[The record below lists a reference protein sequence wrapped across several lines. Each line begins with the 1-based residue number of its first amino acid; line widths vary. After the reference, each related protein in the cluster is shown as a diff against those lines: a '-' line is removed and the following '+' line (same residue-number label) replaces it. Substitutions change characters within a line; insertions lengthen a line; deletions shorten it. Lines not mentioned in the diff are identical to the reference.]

1 MPIFGQY
8 QGGDPFQVG
17 PNMQGVI
24 AGQKAVHE
32 SMYNGVEKILQA
44 KQEMD
49 VLRSTTQSVLSQ
61 YSADESGKPSP
72 AAPKYIHDLYKSV
85 EKEGG
90 IQGLSKSS
98 LVAVLKGYETGL
110 QVDGQRM
117 QIQAAQQ
124 QATLRGYEIQ
134 KAEREA
140 DDFKRLALAHKLAL
154 EAAGTS
160 SGKRE
165 MATAPTL
172 AYDMTP
178 EMGNEIYKYQT
189 GQRATDPRQEKQ
201 LLQPTPVAPVKATTT
216 PAPKPTTN
224 SSDLLLKNSPER
236 DALEAKLNKAG
247 AARLLE
253 SLEIELKKNEAEL
266 ATIRSAVSPTAP
278 YSGGA
283 MVGFHRLDAPNGKE
297 WSVLKNANH
306 KIDKTLDQI
315 RADKLKE
322 PTVVAKIDSIK
333 KQIAEAKKLADAE
346 LPNEP
351 ARPAGATPVKEVAPL
366 GNGLLPSLTVPNYQN
381 SVNWLKDK
389 NNSPEEIDK
398 QIAKLEDEASFLEL
412 AISKH
417 GEQPTL
423 MAGFGEYITDKNRV
437 AGVVYKK
444 GAGIFG
450 KEYVTL
456 GEKEIND
463 LALKRQKIAELT
475 DDRSLWAVAQETV
488 AGDVAY
494 TNPIGPTG
502 TPSKEEPTPVPSSIF
517 KKGTSRP
524 LQKAKPSAQA
534 QPAPRAVNSNPAV
547 KSDDE
552 KIAEEYG
559 MLTSRLQGLGG
570 VPMKWSEDTYRQM
583 RGYAP
588 KIKIVQQGGIALVGI
603 GDKWQVLKT
612 GAENQMSPS
621 ELATTEK
628 HMVWKN
634 SIRTDGLTN
643 DKWTFRGDI
652 RTTEADTAGKVKKA
666 VTDSTRALAAIDKLL
681 DLGNTG
687 FWDSLLPTQKAGVIE
702 GITNAVQAAGRTEIA
717 GSGAFSAEDAKK
729 LESIVPSLASLS
741 GSVFREK
748 SLEMLK
754 TYRDR
759 MAMQV
764 GDIGRTWGFEVKET
778 QNAGLTKEQTAAMRD
793 TYLEYLKQGLS
804 HEEAKKLAIESLNQ

>member
-1 MPIFGQY
+1 MAIFGQY

-17 PNMQGVI
+17 PNMQGVL

-32 SMYNGVEKILQA
+32 SMYNGVEKIIQA

-61 YSADESGKPSP
+61 YSLDESGKPSP

-140 DDFKRLALAHKLAL
+140 DEYKKLALAHKLAL
-154 EAAGTS
+154 EAAGTP
-160 SGKRE
+160 SGKKE
-165 MATAPTL
+165 MATAPTS

-178 EMGNEIYKYQT
+178 EMGDEIYKYQT
-189 GQRATDPRQEKQ
+189 GQRSTDPRQEKQ
-201 LLQPTPVAPVKATTT
+201 LLQPTPIAPAKAATT
-216 PAPKPTTN
+216 PAPKPTTK
-224 SSDLLLKNSPER
+224 SSDLLLRNSPER
-236 DALEAKLNKAG
+236 DALEAKLNIVG
-247 AARLLE
+247 ANRLLIG
-253 SLEIELKKNEAEL
+253 LEERLKSTQAKLEE
-266 ATIRSAVSPTAP
+266 IRSAKKVRVAITGTEIPAST
-278 YSGGA
+278 YES
-283 MVGFHRLDAPNGKE
+283 E
-297 WSVLKNANH
+297 
-306 KIDKTLDQI
+306 KTLDEI

-322 PTVVAKIDSIK
+322 PTIVAEIDSIK
-333 KQIAEAKKLADAE
+333 KEIAETKKLADAK
-346 LPNEP
+346 LPDEP
-351 ARPAGATPVKEVAPL
+351 TRPAGATPVSKQVKEV
-366 GNGLLPSLTVPNYQN
+366 GTGRLPSLTNDNYRFAVQH
-381 SVNWLKDK
+381 LKDK

-398 QIAKLEDEASFLEL
+398 QVAKLEQEASLLET
-412 AISKH
+412 AISRQ
-417 GEQPTL
+417 GDSPTL
-423 MAGFGEYITDKNRV
+423 MAEFGEWITDSNRV
-437 AGVVYKK
+437 AGVTYQQRN
-444 GAGIFG
+444 G
-450 KEYVTL
+450 KEYVSK
-456 GEKEIND
+456 GQKEIND
-463 LALKRQKIAELT
+463 LALKRQQIDELT
-475 DDRSLWAVAQETV
+475 NRKPLWDAYKEVLAEG
-488 AGDVAY
+488 AAY

-502 TPSKEEPTPVPSSIF
+502 KPPEEPAPTPVPSSIF

-524 LQKAKPSAQA
+524 LQKAKPSAQPSPKA

-559 MLTSRLQGLGG
+559 IITSRLKGLGG
-570 VPMKWSEDTYRQM
+570 VPMNWSEDTFRQM

-603 GDKWQVLKT
+603 GDKWQVIKT

-628 HMVWKN
+628 HAVWKD
-634 SIRTDGLTN
+634 SIRTDRLSN
-643 DKWTFRGDI
+643 AKWTFRGDI

-666 VTDSTRALAAIDKLL
+666 VTDSTRALEALDKLI
-681 DLGNTG
+681 DLGETG
-687 FWDSLLPTQKAGVIE
+687 FWDSITPSDKSGVIE
-702 GITNAVQAAGRTEIA
+702 GVTNSVQAAGRTEIA
-717 GSGAFSAEDAKK
+717 GSGAFSEQDAKK
-729 LESIVPSLASLS
+729 LEAIVPSMASIS
-741 GSVFREK
+741 GAVFREK
-748 SLEMLK
+748 SLTMLK
-754 TYRDR
+754 TYRER
-759 MAMQV
+759 IAMQV

-778 QNAGLTKEQTAAMRD
+778 KNAGLTEAQIAAIRGAYTD
-793 TYLEYLKQGLS
+793 LIKQGYN
-804 HEEAKKLAIESLNQ
+804 HEDAKKLAIESLNQ

>member
-17 PNMQGVI
+17 PNMQSVL
-24 AGQKAVHE
+24 ASQKALGDT
-32 SMYNGVEKILQA
+32 MYEGVEKIIQT

-61 YSADESGKPSP
+61 YSADENGKPSP
-72 AAPKYIHDLYKSV
+72 AAPKYIHDLYKAV

-124 QATLRGYEIQ
+124 QATLRGYEID

-140 DDFKRLALAHKLAL
+140 DDFRRIALAHKLAL
-154 EAAGTS
+154 EAAGTP

-165 MATAPTL
+165 MATAPTS
-172 AYDMTP
+172 AY
-178 EMGNEIYKYQT
+178 
-189 GQRATDPRQEKQ
+189 EKQ
-201 LLQPTPVAPVKATTT
+201 VLQPTPVAPAKATTT
-216 PAPKPTTN
+216 PAPKPTTK

-266 ATIRSAVSPTAP
+266 ATIRGAISPRIP
-278 YSGGA
+278 SSGGGMSGLPA
-283 MVGFHRLDAPNGKE
+283 YKNENGDGWIFPSATVKPE
-297 WSVLKNANH
+297 
-306 KIDKTLDQI
+306 KTLDQI

-322 PTVVAKIDSIK
+322 PTVVANIDSIK
-333 KQIAEAKKLADAE
+333 KQIAEAKKLADTE

-366 GNGLLPSLTVPNYQN
+366 GNGRLPSITNDYYRFAVAH
-381 SVNWLKDK
+381 LKDK

-398 QIAKLEDEASFLEL
+398 QVAKLEDEASLLEI
-412 AISKH
+412 AVSRQ
-417 GEQPTL
+417 GNSPTL
-423 MAGFGEYITDKNRV
+423 MAEFKEWVTDKNRV
-437 AGVVYKK
+437 SGVTYQQSEN
-444 GAGIFG
+444 GR
-450 KEYVTL
+450 EYVSI
-456 GEKEIND
+456 GQKEIND
-463 LALKRQKIAELT
+463 LALKRQQISELINRKPLWDAYKDVVAEG
-475 DDRSLWAVAQETV
+475 E
-488 AGDVAY
+488 AY

-570 VPMKWSEDTYRQM
+570 VPMNWSEDTYRQM

-588 KIKIVQQGGIALVGI
+588 KIKIVQQGGIALIGI

-666 VTDSTRALAAIDKLL
+666 VTDSTRALEALDKLI
-681 DLGNTG
+681 DLGETG
-687 FWDSLLPTQKAGVIE
+687 FWDSITPSDKAGVIE
-702 GITNAVQAAGRTEIA
+702 GVTNSVQAAGRTEIA
-717 GSGAFSAEDAKK
+717 GSGAFSEQDAKK
-729 LESIVPSLASLS
+729 LESIVPSMASVS
-741 GSVFREK
+741 GAVFREK
-748 SLEMLK
+748 SLTMLK
-754 TYRDR
+754 TYRER

-778 QNAGLTKEQTAAMRD
+778 KNAGLTEPQIAAIRGAYTD
-793 TYLEYLKQGLS
+793 LIKQGYN
-804 HEEAKKLAIESLNQ
+804 HEDAKKLAIESLNQ

>member
-61 YSADESGKPSP
+61 YSPDENGKPSP

-110 QVDGQRM
+110 QVDGQRL

-124 QATLRGYEIQ
+124 QATLRGYEID
-134 KAEREA
+134 KAQREA
-140 DDFKRLALAHKLAL
+140 DEFRKIALAHKLAL
-154 EAAGTS
+154 EAAGTT
-160 SGKRE
+160 SGRTE
-165 MATAPTL
+165 IATAPTTAYPL
-172 AYDMTP
+172 ATGMDADL
-178 EMGNEIYKYQT
+178 GNEIYKYQT
-189 GQRATDPRQEKQ
+189 GQRATDPRQKQ
-201 LLQPTPVAPVKATTT
+201 VLQPTPVAPAKATTT
-216 PAPKPTTN
+216 PTPKPTTK

-247 AARLLE
+247 AAKLLTELEEKLKVVE
-253 SLEIELKKNEAEL
+253 SEL
-266 ATIRSAVSPTAP
+266 ALIRKATTQSVS
-278 YSGGA
+278 
-283 MVGFHRLDAPNGKE
+283 MVGTPYGTMPAGVSTLNK
-297 WSVLKNANH
+297 S
-306 KIDKTLDQI
+306 LDQI

-333 KQIAEAKKLADAE
+333 KQIAEAKKLADTE
-346 LPNEP
+346 LPDES
-351 ARPAGATPVKEVAPL
+351 AKPAGAVPNA
-366 GNGLLPSLTVPNYQN
+366 LPSGLVP
-381 SVNWLKDK
+381 KDK
-389 NNSPEEIDK
+389 NIEFAGEFLKKTNPLEFDKIPKLKEEID
-398 QIAKLEDEASFLEL
+398 ILEQFVLSQDDYPNIRDEVTGPN
-412 AISKH
+412 
-417 GEQPTL
+417 GETNGQ
-423 MAGFGEYITDKNRV
+423 EYINKLAKKN
-437 AGVVYKK
+437 
-444 GAGIFG
+444 
-450 KEYVTL
+450 
-456 GEKEIND
+456 
-463 LALKRQKIAELT
+463 AELSELT
-475 DDRSLWAVAQETV
+475 RKKDLYETFKGMV
-488 AGDVAY
+488 SNTAY
-494 TNPIGPTG
+494 TSPIGPI
-502 TPSKEEPTPVPSSIF
+502 EPPAPVPSSVF

-524 LQKAKPSAQA
+524 LQKAKPSAQPSPQA

-570 VPMKWSEDTYRQM
+570 VPMNWSEDTYRQM

-603 GDKWQVLKT
+603 GDKWQVIKT

-628 HMVWKN
+628 HAVWKD
-634 SIRTDGLTN
+634 SIRTDRLSN
-643 DKWTFRGDI
+643 AKWTFRGDI

-666 VTDSTRALAAIDKLL
+666 VTDSTRALEALDKLI
-681 DLGNTG
+681 DLGETG
-687 FWDSLLPTQKAGVIE
+687 FWDSITPSDKAGVIE
-702 GITNAVQAAGRTEIA
+702 GVTNSVQAAGRTEIA
-717 GSGAFSAEDAKK
+717 GSGAFSEQDAKK
-729 LESIVPSLASLS
+729 LESIVPSMASIT
-741 GSVFREK
+741 GAVFREK
-748 SLEMLK
+748 SLTMLK
-754 TYRDR
+754 TYRER

-764 GDIGRTWGFEVKET
+764 ADIGRTWGFEVKET
-778 QNAGLTKEQTAAMRD
+778 KNAGLTEPQIAAIRGAY
-793 TYLEYLKQGLS
+793 TELIKQGYN
-804 HEEAKKLAIESLNQ
+804 HEDAKKLAIESLNK

>member
-1 MPIFGQY
+1 
-8 QGGDPFQVG
+8 
-17 PNMQGVI
+17 MQGVI
-24 AGQKAVHE
+24 AGQKAVQE

-61 YSADESGKPSP
+61 YSPDESGKPSP

-110 QVDGQRM
+110 QVDGQRL

-124 QATLRGYEIQ
+124 QATLRGYEID
-134 KAEREA
+134 KAQREA
-140 DDFKRLALAHKLAL
+140 DEFRKIALAHKLAL
-154 EAAGTS
+154 EAAGTT
-160 SGKRE
+160 SGKTE
-165 MATAPTL
+165 IATAPTTAYPL
-172 AYDMTP
+172 ATGMDADL
-178 EMGNEIYKYQT
+178 GNEIYKYQT
-189 GQRATDPRQEKQ
+189 GQRATDPRQKQ
-201 LLQPTPVAPVKATTT
+201 VLQPTPVAPAKATKT
-216 PAPKPTTN
+216 PAPKPTTK

-247 AARLLE
+247 AAKLLTELEEKLKVVE
-253 SLEIELKKNEAEL
+253 SEL
-266 ATIRSAVSPTAP
+266 ALIRKATTQSVS
-278 YSGGA
+278 
-283 MVGFHRLDAPNGKE
+283 MVGTPYGTMPAGVSTLNK
-297 WSVLKNANH
+297 S
-306 KIDKTLDQI
+306 LDQI

-333 KQIAEAKKLADAE
+333 KQIEEVKKLADAE

-366 GNGLLPSLTVPNYQN
+366 GDGRLPSVVNDNYRFA
-381 SVNWLKDK
+381 VAHLKDK

-437 AGVVYKK
+437 AGVKYKK
-444 GAGIFG
+444 RDGIFG
-450 KEYVTL
+450 EEYVTL

-463 LALKRQKIAELT
+463 LALKRQQISELT
-475 DDRSLWAVAQETV
+475 SRKPLWDAYKDVVAEG
-488 AGDVAY
+488 AAY
-494 TNPIGPTG
+494 TSPIGPTG
-502 TPSKEEPTPVPSSIF
+502 IPPKEEPTPVPSSIF

-524 LQKAKPSAQA
+524 LQKAKPSAQPSPQA

-570 VPMKWSEDTYRQM
+570 VPMNWSEDTYRQM

-603 GDKWQVLKT
+603 GDKWQVIKT

-628 HMVWKN
+628 HAVWKD
-634 SIRTDGLTN
+634 SIRTDRLSN
-643 DKWTFRGDI
+643 AKWTFRGDI

-666 VTDSTRALAAIDKLL
+666 VTDSTRALEALDKLI
-681 DLGNTG
+681 DLGETG
-687 FWDSLLPTQKAGVIE
+687 FWDSITPSDKAGVIE
-702 GITNAVQAAGRTEIA
+702 GVTNSVQAAGRTEIA
-717 GSGAFSAEDAKK
+717 GSGAFSEQDAKK
-729 LESIVPSLASLS
+729 LESIVPSMASIT
-741 GSVFREK
+741 GAVFREK
-748 SLEMLK
+748 SLTMLK
-754 TYRDR
+754 TYRER

-764 GDIGRTWGFEVKET
+764 ADIGRTWGFEVKET
-778 QNAGLTKEQTAAMRD
+778 KNAGLTEPQIAAIRGAY
-793 TYLEYLKQGLS
+793 TELIKQGYN
-804 HEEAKKLAIESLNQ
+804 HEDAKKLAIESLNK